1 MGAAA
6 APPAPAGGPR
16 TVVHLIT
23 TLTQGGAER
32 VLSEVVTRPGE
43 RGEDGVDER
52 HVVVSLAPGGM
63 FADVLRERGVEV
75 RDLGMRPGRDLVRGT
90 RRLATVLR
98 ELRPTLVVAWMY
110 HACLLAT
117 AAVAVA
123 GRRGA
128 PSGRPRA
135 SVAWL
140 LRGSLHTRA
149 GLPWHTRLVIR
160 LLARLSR
167 RPRWL
172 APDVVAVNSRAGLAH
187 HDRAGYRPR
196 RWRVLTN
203 GVDTTAFAPD
213 AADRAA
219 VRAELGISA
228 GTVLA
233 VTVARRHPQKDHA
246 GLLAAADVAATACR
260 AAGGP
265 DLAVALV
272 GTRTE
277 ELTGTTPVGV
287 TVRGLG
293 ERRDVARLLRG
304 ADLVVSASLT
314 EGLPNAL
321 LEATASGLPPV
332 ATDVGDC
339 REVVGDAG
347 RLVPPAD
354 PAALG
359 AAIAELCLLPAS
371 DRRELGARARRR
383 TVARYGVGRAR
394 REYRALWDPAA
405 ARAVATDRPVRV
417 AHVIARMNVGGPA
430 RILAGLL
437 EAVDPDVLDQT
448 LITGE
453 VGPGEEDWFRLQG
466 GEDARVRRVPSFG
479 RAVAPVADLRTLRRL
494 TAELRRLAPD
504 VVQTHTAKAGLLG
517 RVAARRAGVPH
528 LVHTFHGHTL
538 HGYFPRAVTAV
549 FTALERRQARRTDR
563 LLAVGARVR
572 DELLAA
578 GVGRPEQ
585 YEVLPPGVA
594 IPPDVDRDDARRELG
609 LPDAAAVVTFV
620 GRLTAVKRPD
630 RFIDAAHRVAAARPG
645 TVFVVAG
652 DGELADEVRA
662 AAAAGPADVRLLGWR
677 PDVDT
682 VLAAADL
689 VVLTSDN
696 EGMPLSLIE
705 AAMAGRACVT
715 TDVGGAGEVVADGT
729 TGRVVA
735 TDTTAVADAILELL
749 GDADRLA
756 AAGAAARD
764 HARLRF
770 GLPGLAERVV
780 AVHRG
785 LAATGG

>member
-272 GTRTE
+272 GTGTE